1 MFEFL
6 IRKNKREQKDIAD
19 KVTLG
24 VNAKNLD
31 KYSDAGREYVK
42 GYSGYDASTGQKLQ
56 KSLFGIASGKPN
68 MGGQRG
74 YAAEVLDVSKRN
86 AAEILKE
93 SDIRYSRVDDL
104 PGHAIN
110 ETPFDIMG
118 VTADGRE
125 IIDLASQMKFNQG
138 DAKSVVDQL
147 VGKKFRGK
155 YPHAQYSVPKD
166 RFDSIKNA
174 LEEKETF
181 LSQQLQRAQR
191 DNNHELIN
199 SLEERIEFVQDTKKN
214 LVPSK
219 LTLAE
224 AEQAVLNPVGTTVH
238 NVAELGHEVGIQ
250 YAGTSALIN
259 GAVTFARCMSK
270 VMNGEMTPS
279 EAAAEIS
286 VETGKGAALGYITG
300 QANTFLAS
308 ALKNSSKQVLNKLG
322 QSNAPAQIVS
332 FATSVF
338 RIVNERLDGKIDDE
352 RCFNDILKSGI
363 GVVGTFKAGGL
374 GMAIGGPVGAIV
386 ASVVSGVIID
396 STYEYGLQT
405 LKKPDLARKERI
417 AIQQQCDE
425 LHQELE
431 FYRTEFKSTYVAY
444 TKQLTEIFGNSLYT
458 MALALRINDADAF
471 IGGANK
477 ITESLGGNV
486 QFRNTDEFIEMVDS
500 GTTFDF

>member
-1 MFEFL
+1 MFDFL
-6 IRKNKREQKDIAD
+6 KRKNKREKKDLAD
-19 KVTLG
+19 KVALG
-24 VNAKNLD
+24 INAKNLD
-31 KYSDAGREYVK
+31 KFSDAGREYVK
-42 GYSGYDASTGQKLQ
+42 GYSGYDATTGQKLQ
-56 KSLFGIASGKPN
+56 KSLLGIANGKPN

-86 AAEILKE
+86 VEEILKE

-138 DAKSVVDQL
+138 DPADVVDML
-147 VGKKFRGK
+147 VGSKYRQK

-166 RFDSIKNA
+166 RFEDIKKALSQKESSLTRQLERAKDNDKWELVER
-174 LEEKETF
+174 LEE
-181 LSQQLQRAQR
+181 
-191 DNNHELIN
+191 H
-199 SLEERIEFVQDTKKN
+199 LEFTKKAKKN
-214 LVPSK
+214 LIPSK
-219 LTLAE
+219 LTLEE
-224 AEQAVLNPVGTTVH
+224 AEQAVLSPVGTTIR
-238 NVAELGHEVGIQ
+238 NVAELGNEVGLQ
-250 YAGTSALIN
+250 YAGTSAIIN
-259 GAVTFARCMSK
+259 GSVTFARCMSK

-286 VETGKGAALGYITG
+286 AETGKGAALGYITG

-322 QSNAPAQIVS
+322 QSNAPAQVVA

-338 RIVNERLDGKIDDE
+338 RVVNERLDGKIDDE

-405 LKKPDLARKERI
+405 LKKPGLARKERI
-417 AIQQQCDE
+417 EIQQQCDE
-425 LHQELE
+425 LHRELE
-431 FYRTEFKSTYVAY
+431 FYRSEFKSTYVAY

-458 MALALRINDADAF
+458 MALALRMNDADAF